1 MTIHEQI
8 KEILLEHKGKK
19 NAITSRE
26 IAKQIGEK
34 WGVSG
39 GNIRPKITETIKQYQ
54 LPVASHTNK
63 GYFFINNKKEF
74 KNYLKTL
81 DSYINA
87 ITDRK
92 AFISVFFYR
101 YFKDEKLEL
110 IGEIIDDDDLEE
122 TGDMMQI

>member
-1 MTIHEQI
+1 I